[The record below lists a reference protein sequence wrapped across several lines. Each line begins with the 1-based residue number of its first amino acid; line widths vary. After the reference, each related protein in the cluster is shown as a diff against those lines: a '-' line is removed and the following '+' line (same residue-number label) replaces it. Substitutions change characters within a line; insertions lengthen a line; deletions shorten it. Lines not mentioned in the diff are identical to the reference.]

1 MLSLFQV
8 VPENTM
14 EFVTCIVIHDLIIYS
29 VVVAQHMTCI
39 VIHDLIIY
47 SVVVA
52 QHMTCIV
59 IHDLIIYIA
68 GVVAAQHRAIESSSA
83 EKTFG
88 NFNLN
93 LI

>member
-8 VPENTM
+8 VSENTM
-14 EFVTCIVIHDLIIYS
+14 EF
-29 VVVAQHMTCI
+29 A
-39 VIHDLIIY
+39 
-47 SVVVA
+47 
-52 QHMTCIV
+52 TCIV

-93 LI
+93 LN